1 MHMKATKK
9 LTPVQILALGFA
21 IVILI
26 GVFFLGLPISSRDGT
41 RTSLID
47 CIFTATSAVCVTGLV
62 TLNTAEHWSYFGK
75 TIILILI
82 QIGGLGFM
90 SFATLLA
97 LIAGRKIS
105 FKQRLVMQEAM
116 NSFSLQGLVKLSKYI
131 LLFTFATEGAGAI
144 FLSTR
149 FIPKYGVTT
158 GIYFS
163 VFHSISAF
171 CNAGFDL
178 TGNSLVPFADN
189 AVVIITISALV
200 IVGGLGFAV
209 WAEIWNYKGFKKL
222 SLHAKL
228 VITMTSVLLI
238 GGWIL
243 MFLFEFKNPATLG
256 SMGFKDKIINSLF
269 ASVTTRTA
277 GFNSIS
283 TAAMTT
289 AGKFL
294 TIMLMFI
301 GGSPG
306 STAGGVKTT
315 TVGLLIMTVVSVI
328 RNKEDTVIFNRTI
341 KKEVI
346 YKTLAIV
353 FIALAVIM
361 LDVLILSVTEKG
373 MSFEYVVYE
382 TFSAFGTVGLSLGL
396 TPNLSFIGKLIVAI
410 TMYIGRVG
418 PLTLMLAL
426 SSKGKGISIKYPEG
440 KILVG

>member
-1 MHMKATKK
+1 MKATKK

>member
-1 MHMKATKK
+1 MQIKTTKK

-21 IVILI
+21 LVIAIGVIL
-26 GVFFLGLPISSRDGT
+26 LSLPMATRDGT
-41 RTSLID
+41 RTPLID

-90 SFATLLA
+90 SFTTLLA
-97 LIAGRKIS
+97 LIVGRKIS

-131 LLFTFATEGAGAI
+131 LIFTFATEGAGAI

-149 FIPKYGVTT
+149 FIPRYGVAK

-163 VFHSISAF
+163 IFHSISAF

-189 AVVIITISALV
+189 VVVMLTISALV

-209 WAEIWNYKGFKKL
+209 WAEVWNYKGFKKL

-238 GGWIL
+238 VGWIL
-243 MFLFEFKNPATLG
+243 MFFFEFKNPATLG
-256 SMGFKDKIINSLF
+256 SMSFKDKIVNSLF

-283 TAAMTT
+283 TDGMTT

-294 TIMLMFI
+294 TIMLMFV

-315 TVGLLIMTVVSVI
+315 TIGLLIMTVVSVI
-328 RNKEDTVIFNRTI
+328 MNKEDTVIFKRTI
-341 KKEVI
+341 KKEVV

-361 LDVLILSVTEKG
+361 LDILILSVTEKG
-373 MSFEYVVYE
+373 MPFEYVVYE
-382 TFSAFGTVGLSLGL
+382 AFSAFGTVGLSLGL
-396 TPNLSFIGKLIVAI
+396 TPNLSFIGKVIVAI

-426 SSKGKGISIKYPEG
+426 SNKGKGISIKYPEG